1 MDQLFEGLLNYHLGF
16 VIWASV
22 AFVLLFVLL
31 KKFAWKPI
39 LGAIHEREQSIDE
52 ALNKAE
58 LAKIRMAELTTQNQ
72 ELMQQARAERDEIL
86 REAKTLKDGIL
97 NEAKK
102 QAQVE
107 GSKLIEKAKIEIEN
121 QKKAALAEVKDQVST
136 LSLEIAERVLRAQ
149 LDDKTKQEALVANLL
164 KDVELN

>member
-1 MDQLFEGLLNYHLGF
+1 MDLLVPEIGLLVWNT
-16 VIWASV
+16 I
-22 AFVLLFVLL
+22 AFLVLLFLL
-31 KKFAWKPI
+31 AKFAWKPI
-39 LGAIHEREQSIDE
+39 MGAIHEREQSIDD

-58 LAKIRMAELTTQNQ
+58 LAKQEMARLTSQNQ
-72 ELMQQARAERDEIL
+72 DLMQQARAERDEIL
-86 REAKTLKDGIL
+86 KEAKTLKDSIL

-107 GSKLIEKAKIEIEN
+107 GAKLIEKAKIEIEN
-121 QKKAALAEVKDQVST
+121 QKKVALAEVKGQVSS
-136 LSLEIAERVLRAQ
+136 LSLEIAERVLRGQ

>member
-16 VIWASV
+16 VVWAFV
-22 AFVLLFVLL
+22 AFVLLFILL

-39 LGAIHEREQSIDE
+39 MAAIHDREQSIDD

-58 LAKIRMAELTTQNQ
+58 LAKQEMTRLTAQNQ
-72 ELMQQARAERDEIL
+72 DLMQQARAERDEIL
-86 REAKTLKDGIL
+86 KEAKTLKDGIL

-107 GSKLIEKAKIEIEN
+107 GAKLIEKAKIEIEN
-121 QKKAALAEVKDQVST
+121 QKKAALAEVKDQVSS
-136 LSLEIAERVLRAQ
+136 LSLEIAERVLRHQ